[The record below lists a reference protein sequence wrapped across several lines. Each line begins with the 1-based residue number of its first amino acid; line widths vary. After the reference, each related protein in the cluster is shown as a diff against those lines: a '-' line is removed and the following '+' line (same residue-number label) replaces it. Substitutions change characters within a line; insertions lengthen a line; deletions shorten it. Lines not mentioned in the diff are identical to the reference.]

1 MSFKIGSVVVEA
13 RDGGCGV
20 RLDGKPLHTPGRTL
34 MLVPSEA
41 LAAAI
46 AAEWAA
52 QSGAIRPDTM
62 PMMQLA
68 ATALDRIA
76 PQRAQVVDALVKY
89 AETDLL
95 CHRADAPPVLVER
108 QARIWQPLLDWAA
121 LRFDAALQVQAGI
134 MPRPQPEGAMR
145 AVRTAVEAH
154 DDMRLTALQFACGGL
169 GSIVLALALLDRRVD
184 PEEAFEAAELD
195 ATFQIEKWG
204 EDEEAA
210 RRRAS
215 LRIDIRNASR
225 FLDLLDGTPDR
236 WAISS

>member
-1 MSFKIGSVVVEA
+1 MSVKIGSVAVWA
-13 RDGGCGV
+13 REDGYGV
-20 RLDGKPLHTPGRTL
+20 RLDGKPLHTSGRL
-34 MLVPSEA
+34 PLVVPSQQ

-46 AAEWAA
+46 GAEWSA

-95 CHRADAPPVLVER
+95 CHRADGPHVLVER

-121 LRFDAALQVQAGI
+121 LRFDAALQVQTGI
-134 MPRPQPEGAMR
+134 MPKPQPDGAMR
-145 AVRTAVEAH
+145 AIRTAVDGH
-154 DDMRLTALQFACGGL
+154 DDLRLTVLQFACGGL
-169 GSIVLALALLDRRVD
+169 GSVVLALALVDRRIG
-184 PEEAFEAAELD
+184 PEAAFEAAELD
-195 ATFQIEKWG
+195 ASFQIEKWG

-215 LRIDIRNASR
+215 LRSDIGNARR
-225 FLDLLDGTPDR
+225 FLDLLDGVPDP
-236 WAISS
+236 